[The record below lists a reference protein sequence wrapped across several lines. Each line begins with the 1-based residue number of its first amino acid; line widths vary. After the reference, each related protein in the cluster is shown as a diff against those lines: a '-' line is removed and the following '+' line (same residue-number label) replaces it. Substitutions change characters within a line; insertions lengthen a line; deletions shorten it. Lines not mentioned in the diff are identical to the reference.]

1 MTHALSAWATLCH
14 VSKPAVTQ
22 GVRKGIL
29 VKSEDGKID
38 DAHPMNAQYLADH
51 TGPVTKQRPAGES
64 YAAQIKKVAIEKVKR
79 EPKVKTTKSQRKTKV
94 KEEPE
99 PEDDDP
105 LLNDNTE
112 ADIREFLDAFEK
124 DGGMQVL
131 LIKKMQADK
140 EYKEICTMEKAL
152 AFEKKKENLV
162 ERSQL
167 VDLVNRFQK
176 ALSDNIHQQHAK
188 SGPRVFALGR
198 RDDATELEVTRALE
212 ADYGAALRRT
222 VEEVTR

>member
-1 MTHALSAWATLCH
+1 MTHALSTWATLCH

-29 VKSEDGKID
+29 VKSADGKID
-38 DAHPMNAQYLADH
+38 DANPTNAQYLADH

-64 YAAQIKKVAIEKVKR
+64 HLKQLAKVQTPKPDKPKAKR
-79 EPKVKTTKSQRKTKV
+79 QRKKPAT
-94 KEEPE
+94 PE
-99 PEDDDP
+99 GESGELPDPEAIDD
-105 LLNDNTE
+105 E
-112 ADIREFLDAFEK
+112 VREFLEAFEK
-124 DGGMQVL
+124 GGGTKVL
-131 LIKKMQADK
+131 LIKQMQASNA
-140 EYKEICTMEKAL
+140 YKEASTAKLDLDMEI
-152 AFEKKKENLV
+152 KKQNLV

-198 RDDATELEVTRALE
+198 RDDATELEVTRTLE